1 MTDTTQPQGLE
12 RDLGRAIAFVWRE
25 AELLDRKD
33 YAAWNALW
41 SEDGYYIVPID
52 PGSTDFA
59 GQLNYVYDDARMRR
73 LRIERF
79 ASGHSMST
87 ADAAHTV
94 RTVSRFTLGQ
104 VDGEVVELH
113 SAQLLAGYKRGT
125 LTMFAANLTHR
136 IRFGADGARLQ
147 QKIVRLINSDD
158 ALNALGF
165 LL

>member
-1 MTDTTQPQGLE
+1 
-12 RDLGRAIAFVWRE
+12 
-25 AELLDRKD
+25 
-33 YAAWNALW
+33 
-41 SEDGYYIVPID
+41 
-52 PGSTDFA
+52 
-59 GQLNYVYDDARMRR
+59 MRR

-104 VDGEVVELH
+104 VDGEMVELH

-125 LTMFAANLTHR
+125 LTTFAANLTHR